1 MFVWIQQV
9 AYLTLCKVLNFS
21 VPHFIRLVKVK
32 VKLLNRVQLFAIPW
46 TVGSSIHGIFQARVL
61 EWVTI
66 SFSRGLP
73 DPRDLHLLNGNN
85 NSREP
90 YGVFVRNDAFILIK
104 HLELPIAHECSMRI
118 GPYCLRDD
126 CPYLCAFTQTFWLW
140 KVVLESRKIRTHT
153 MAVPKVRELFCFVF
167 FLIYLFI
174 LTGGWLLYSIVV
186 AFAIHRHELAM
197 GVHVYPHPEPPQNCF
212 LKGHRINSF
221 GFVDHRACQSYST
234 LL

>member
-1 MFVWIQQV
+1 M

-126 CPYLCAFTQTFWLW
+126 CPYLCAFTQTF
-140 KVVLESRKIRTHT
+140 
-153 MAVPKVRELFCFVF
+153 
-167 FLIYLFI
+167 
-174 LTGGWLLYSIVV
+174 
-186 AFAIHRHELAM
+186 
-197 GVHVYPHPEPPQNCF
+197 
-212 LKGHRINSF
+212 
-221 GFVDHRACQSYST
+221 
-234 LL
+234 